1 MAITSSYSD
10 ASKELTISISGR
22 FDFGEHKPFRD
33 AYSDITGIVS
43 SYKID
48 MAQTEYLD
56 SSALG
61 MLLMLREHAGGDA
74 AKISLSGCRA
84 DVKQIL
90 EVSRFDSLFN
100 IV

>member
-1 MAITSSYSD
+1 MAINASYSETNR
-10 ASKELTISISGR
+10 ELTISISGR

-33 AYSDITGIVS
+33 AYQNVSGDVS
-43 SYKID
+43 SYIID
-48 MAQTEYLD
+48 MTQTEYLD

-61 MLLMLREHAGGDA
+61 MLLMLREHAGGDSA
-74 AKISLSGCRA
+74 TISLSGCRP

-100 IV
+100 IT

>member
-1 MAITSSYSD
+1 MPVSAHYSQGTQ
-10 ASKELTISISGR
+10 ELRIMVAGR
-22 FDFGEHKPFRD
+22 FDFSEHKAFRD
-33 AYSDITGIVS
+33 AYQNATSPVS
-43 SYKID
+43 SYVID
-48 MAQTEYLD
+48 MSNTDYLD

-74 AKISLSGCRA
+74 SRITLEGCRP